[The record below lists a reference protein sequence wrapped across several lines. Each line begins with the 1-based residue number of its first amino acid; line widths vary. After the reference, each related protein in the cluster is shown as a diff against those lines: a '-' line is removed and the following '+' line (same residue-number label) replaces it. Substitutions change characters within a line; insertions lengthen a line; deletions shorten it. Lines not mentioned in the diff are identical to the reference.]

1 MEALGEIVAD
11 ADRLLE
17 LVGQAQE
24 ILPEDSAERE
34 GIVAAAELLERLL
47 LQHVKRGADGDGNGD
62 GNGDDEGVSLRD
74 EVARD
79 RMMSVHDPELRHGR
93 KSRRRRLD
101 GHKAAIV
108 ALVLIEPDFAAH
120 VIHHAGDGVRTVADG
135 SFLFHQRR

>member
-11 ADRLLE
+11 AGRLLE

-24 ILPEDSAERE
+24 TLPEDSAERE

-62 GNGDDEGVSLRD
+62 DEGVSLRD
-74 EVARD
+74 GVARD

>member
-24 ILPEDSAERE
+24 TLPEDSAERE
-34 GIVAAAELLERLL
+34 GIVAAAELLEQLL
-47 LQHVKRGADGDGNGD
+47 LQDVQRGADGDGNG
-62 GNGDDEGVSLRD
+62 NGDDGGVSLRD
-74 EVARD
+74 GVARD

-93 KSRRRRLD
+93 KSSRRRFD
-101 GHKAAIV
+101 GHKATIV